1 MSGVAVDPPSDS
13 AGGWQQG
20 GEQAACDW
28 PHQQGHDGAERSLSL
43 CEVSRQARGTLQRRD
58 MRLRWITHLSG
69 INSYLTLTD
78 LLYLSCVS
86 LSLCLL
92 QCQTEVKHRSRHVPG
107 GGPEE
112 RFPRVHHHL
121 PESGPHL
128 SLLPELWTSG
138 GFGRG
143 HTPVQTVTVLLE
155 HWCSLYHTEDWTF
168 DFFFLF
174 ATANFICFNLPFK

>member
-20 GEQAACDW
+20 GEQAAGDW
-28 PHQQGHDGAERSLSL
+28 PHQRGHDGAERSLSV
-43 CEVSRQARGTLQRRD
+43 CEVSRQSRGETC
-58 MRLRWITHLSG
+58 WITHPSG

-78 LLYLSCVS
+78 LFYLPCVC
-86 LSLCLL
+86 LSLHLP

-128 SLLPELWTSG
+128 SLLAELWTSG
-138 GFGRG
+138 GFGQG
-143 HTPVQTVTVLLE
+143 HAPVQTMTVLLE
-155 HWCSLYHTEDWTF
+155 HWCSPYHTEDWTLTF
-168 DFFFLF
+168 FFFLF
-174 ATANFICFNLPFK
+174 STSHFFCFNYSFK